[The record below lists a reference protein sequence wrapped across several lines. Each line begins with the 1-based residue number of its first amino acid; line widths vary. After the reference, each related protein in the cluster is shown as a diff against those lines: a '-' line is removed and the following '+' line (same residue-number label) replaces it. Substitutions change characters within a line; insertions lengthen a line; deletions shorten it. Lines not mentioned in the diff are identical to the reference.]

1 MALCGIA
8 QVVPALSVAMPR
20 GQCKTIITETARAGH
35 RCGADIGMALCV
47 VADVFAAF
55 TIAMFGR

>member
-1 MALCGIA
+1 ML
-8 QVVPALSVAMPR
+8 V
-20 GQCKTIITETARAGH
+20 CKFQAIITETARAGN
-35 RCGADIGMALCV
+35 RCGADIRMALCV